1 MAGIA
6 VVAAVVVSV
15 AEMLVELAAAVVLG
29 TAVVLSMA
37 VGAVDR
43 LLRVVAVA
51 AAEVAC
57 PTC

>member
-43 LLRVVAVA
+43 LLRVVAAA